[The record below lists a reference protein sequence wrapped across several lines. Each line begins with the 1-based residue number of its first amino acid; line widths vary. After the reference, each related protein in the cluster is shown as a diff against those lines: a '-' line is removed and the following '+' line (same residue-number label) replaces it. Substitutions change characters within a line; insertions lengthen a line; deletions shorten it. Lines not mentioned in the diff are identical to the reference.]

1 VQLRAYI
8 ATQVE
13 LRVTTTLGAPV
24 TRCTRDARAV
34 SATWMHAIMSM
45 ATARICTM
53 AQGDARTSIETSAL
67 LLGGSVLRNR
77 ARTASEVMW
86 KQSVRVE
93 VSGEQSQQSAG
104 QPRSRL
110 CVESKVNSSAFVAQ
124 PRSRL
129 CVWRARAWG
138 SKRDFSK
145 KDEEPSVCP
154 WHHWPA
160 VYEATTR

>member
-1 VQLRAYI
+1 VQLREYI
-8 ATQVE
+8 ATQDE

-53 AQGDARTSIETSAL
+53 AQGDARTSIDTSAL

-77 ARTASEVMW
+77 ARAASEVTW

-104 QPRSRL
+104 
-110 CVESKVNSSAFVAQ
+110 Q